1 MSAQYPSAVKTFT
14 TKSAGNVIQPADV
27 NDLQDEVNAIEDGL
41 LNGSA
46 RLNSSNSTVRA
57 LSVLG
62 GSTFAAGIV
71 IASSATITAGGSVG
85 TAGQALVSNGSS
97 GVQWGSPGG
106 VTKYTATLST
116 ATGITSSL
124 AVLSFEISSGTWASG
139 ERIEIVAGCNV
150 GSSATNQT
158 FTHSF
163 RVGSNKVSGPA
174 VQQTAGSTIVLAR
187 YTLLRASTS
196 VLVNAGLV
204 SGQTY
209 NIDDAPIANMTNNG
223 WTRVISG
230 VDFASSNKVAV
241 VITPQNSSMTF
252 GVIDAN
258 VAKF

>member
-1 MSAQYPSAVKTFT
+1 GPAAIVVLGVVHRQREGARLMASFPSAIKTFT

-124 AVLSFEISSGTWASG
+124 AVLSFEISS
-139 ERIEIVAGCNV
+139 
-150 GSSATNQT
+150 
-158 FTHSF
+158 
-163 RVGSNKVSGPA
+163 
-174 VQQTAGSTIVLAR
+174 
-187 YTLLRASTS
+187 
-196 VLVNAGLV
+196 
-204 SGQTY
+204 
-209 NIDDAPIANMTNNG
+209 
-223 WTRVISG
+223 
-230 VDFASSNKVAV
+230 
-241 VITPQNSSMTF
+241 
-252 GVIDAN
+252 
-258 VAKF
+258 